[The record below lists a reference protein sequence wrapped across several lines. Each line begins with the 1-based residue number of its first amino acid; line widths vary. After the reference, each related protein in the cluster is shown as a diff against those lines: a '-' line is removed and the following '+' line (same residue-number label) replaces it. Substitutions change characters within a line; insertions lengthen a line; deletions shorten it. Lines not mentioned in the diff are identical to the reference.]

1 MNVFKVCVFYIIV
14 YINLLNIKSYLYSV
28 VGNNVREV
36 ERDVIS
42 GENLS
47 HGPRTPLR
55 SSPGHQNRCSGV
67 ILLLS
72 N

>member
-1 MNVFKVCVFYIIV
+1 MDVFKVCVFYTIV
-14 YINLLNIKSYLYSV
+14 YINLLNIKSHLYSI

-42 GENLS
+42 RENLS